1 LEFAVTN
8 EQFAAKVAE
17 LEVHARRDPH
27 DYRVRTVLLGLLGY
41 AYMTAVVLLVL
52 GVCVLALVSIVWLK
66 YLGIK
71 LFIAVAAFLGVLV
84 RAIWVTFP
92 PPEGIRLS
100 RRSVPELHAV
110 IDELRRALRA
120 PAFTQVLITSDYNA
134 GVVHVPQ
141 YGIFG
146 GRRSYLLLGLPLMKS
161 LSMDQFRAVV
171 AHELGHLARG
181 DAAVASWI
189 YGQRLRWLR
198 LMSVLEAQGGK
209 GSFLFRGFIN
219 WYAPYF
225 NAYSFPLARAAE
237 YEADVAAAKLTS
249 PRTAAEALTGISVVG
264 RYLGQHFWPGIYRQA
279 DDLPQPAVAPFVG
292 VTQTLASGLGR
303 SGTGDLLAV
312 ALDEETTLADTH
324 PALKD
329 RLKALGES
337 ARIVLP
343 APDDTA
349 DRLLGAQLER
359 ITKELDER
367 WHKEI
372 LPVWQERHKK
382 VQGERALLAEL
393 TRKHEAGEVLTPDEA
408 NVRAVLTGGVGGNPD
423 GAIAQLRALRVSA
436 PDHPLICFNLGVML
450 LDRDDDAGMA
460 LVERTMELDENAIFE
475 STKTLRDYCLRRGRP
490 AEAQAWHDKMVQ
502 RLAILQGAEKER
514 SNVFT
519 SDKFDRHGLTEADLA
534 PILAELRAIPGL
546 RKAYFVRKQLKF
558 LTHKPLYVVGFKAKR
573 TIMFRSKPREAEV
586 LKAIQHEVHF
596 PGETLIICLEG
607 ENYWLDR
614 KFRFMR
620 GSRIL

>member
-1 LEFAVTN
+1 MTN
-8 EQFAAKVAE
+8 EQFSAKVAE
-17 LEVHARRDPH
+17 LEAHARRDPRG
-27 DYRVRTVLLGLLGY
+27 YRVRTVLLGMLGY

-52 GVCVLALVSIVWLK
+52 AVSILALGSIVWLK
-66 YLGIK
+66 YVGIK
-71 LFIAVAAFLGVLV
+71 LFIAAAAFLGVLFK
-84 RAIWVTFP
+84 AIWVTFP
-92 PPEGIRLS
+92 PPEGIPLS
-100 RRSVPELHAV
+100 RQAAPALHAV
-110 IDELRRALRA
+110 IDELGGALRA
-120 PAFTQVLITSDYNA
+120 PRFSKVLITSEYNA

-146 GRRSYLLLGLPLMKS
+146 GRISYLLLGLPLMKS
-161 LSMDQFRAVV
+161 LSLEQFKAVV

-198 LMSVLEAQGGK
+198 LMRMLEEQGGK

-237 YEADVAAAKLTS
+237 YEADAAAAKLTS

-279 DDLPQPAVAPFVG
+279 DDQPQPAVAPFVG
-292 VTQTLASGLGR
+292 FTQTLATGLG
-303 SGTGDLLAV
+303 SASPDDLLAV
-312 ALDEETTLADTH
+312 SLAEETTLADTH

-337 ARIVLP
+337 ARIMLP
-343 APDDTA
+343 ALGDTA
-349 DRLLGAQLER
+349 DRLLGAQLEQ
-359 ITKELDER
+359 ITKEFDDR

-382 VQGERALLAEL
+382 VQGERAQLAEL
-393 TRKHEAGEVLTPDEA
+393 TRKHEAGEVLSVDEA
-408 NVRAVLTGGVGGNPD
+408 NVRAVLTGGVGGDPD
-423 GAIAQLRALRVSA
+423 AAIAQLRTLRESA
-436 PDHPLICFNLGVML
+436 PDYPLVCFNLGVML

-460 LVERTMELDENAIFE
+460 LIERTMELDENAIFE
-475 STKTLRDYCLRRGRP
+475 STKTLRDYCLRRGRET
-490 AEAQAWHDKMVQ
+490 EAQAWHDRLVQ
-502 RLAILQGAEKER
+502 RATVLQGAEKER
-514 SNVFT
+514 NNVLT
-519 SDKFDRHGLTEADLA
+519 SDKFDRHAIPDTDLA
-534 PILAELRAIPGL
+534 PILAELRAIAGL

-558 LTHKPLYVVGFKAKR
+558 LTHRPLFVVGFKAKR
-573 TIMFRSKPREAEV
+573 TMMFRSKPREAEV
-586 LKAIQHEVHF
+586 LKAIQHDVHF
-596 PGETLIICLEG
+596 PGETIIVCLEG

-614 KFRFMR
+614 KLRFMR